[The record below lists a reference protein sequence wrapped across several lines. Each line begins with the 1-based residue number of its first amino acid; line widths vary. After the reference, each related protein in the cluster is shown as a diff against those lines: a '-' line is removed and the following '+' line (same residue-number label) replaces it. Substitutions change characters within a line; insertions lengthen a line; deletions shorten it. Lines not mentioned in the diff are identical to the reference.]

1 MFTGLFDGFKD
12 VILLFDCASFIDVDH
27 NSFNFERCYVFLVI
41 WYFIGIDQN
50 NYWKKKNPKHF

>member
-27 NSFNFERCYVFLVI
+27 NSSNVDQFYLFLVI
-41 WYFIGIDQN
+41 LYLIGIHQIIEK
-50 NYWKKKNPKHF
+50 YWEKN